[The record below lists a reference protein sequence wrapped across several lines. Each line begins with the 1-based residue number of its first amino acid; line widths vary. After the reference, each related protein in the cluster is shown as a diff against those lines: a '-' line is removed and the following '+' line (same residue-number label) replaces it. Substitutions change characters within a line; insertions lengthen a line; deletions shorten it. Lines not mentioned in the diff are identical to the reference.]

1 MNKEDERREFVD
13 QPMSQD
19 PHDQL
24 LLQIRG
30 AVAEDERS
38 LIAER
43 MRRGRRQKYQAGC
56 LLPWTRPPTAIALIQ
71 HDHERWQAC
80 GSTQQKPRW

>member
-1 MNKEDERREFVD
+1 MISSCSRSGELE
-13 QPMSQD
+13 P
-19 PHDQL
+19 
-24 LLQIRG
+24 
-30 AVAEDERS
+30 AYERS